1 MEKALNKMVTIY
13 LVMNVF
19 YMFFAADYY
28 MDYRR
33 VSIIDITM
41 LSVLLTSGVDR
52 SRLTLFVS
60 ELVQRYKNRQND
72 ILLL

>member
-13 LVMNVF
+13 LVMNIF

-28 MDYRR
+28 MDFRR

-41 LSVLLTSGVDR
+41 LKALLTSGVG
-52 SRLTLFVS
+52 S
-60 ELVQRYKNRQND
+60 
-72 ILLL
+72 